1 MTPTTT
7 HPALDVGTVL
17 DLAKVLD
24 WCIGTKR
31 ISWLH
36 PEHNVLRTGTARNV
50 GDDNANMLAP
60 GEDLRDGFFRITTTD
75 GFEVFMPIAE
85 VLPMVRSGYMVEGDH
100 S

>member
-31 ISWLH
+31 VSWLD
-36 PEHNVLRTGTARNV
+36 PHNRLLTGTARNV
-50 GDDNANMLAP
+50 GDSNANSLPP
-60 GEDLRDGFFRITTTD
+60 GEDLRDGFFRITTTN
-75 GFEVFMPIAE
+75 GFEVFMPISD
-85 VLPMVRSGYMVEGDH
+85 VLPMVRSGHMVEGDQ